1 MEMREGKLVTT
12 VRLEGRRFTV
22 FEDALIDTGASFTVV
37 PPAIADF
44 LELETYRESPRIPL
58 TTASGLIEA
67 PVRVLEAIK
76 VGTQTVEGLPV
87 VVHRIPDPAP
97 VKVLIGMNF
106 IHRAKLEVNGKAQTF
121 EIEDP

>member
-1 MEMREGKLVTT
+1 
-12 VRLEGRRFTV
+12 
-22 FEDALIDTGASFTVV
+22 
-37 PPAIADF
+37 
-44 LELETYRESPRIPL
+44 
-58 TTASGLIEA
+58 
-67 PVRVLEAIK
+67 LEAIK

-106 IHRAKLEVNGKAQTF
+106 IHRTKLEVNGKAQTF

>member
-1 MEMREGKLVTT
+1 MEIREGRLVTR
-12 VRLEGRRFTV
+12 VRLEGRRFMV
-22 FEDALIDTGASFTVV
+22 FEDALVDTGASFTVV

-44 LELETYRESPRIPL
+44 LELETYRESPQIPL

-67 PVRVLEAIK
+67 PVRVLEAIN
-76 VGTQTVEGLPV
+76 VGTQRVEGLPV
-87 VVHRIPDPAP
+87 VVHRIPHPAL

-106 IHRAKLEVNGKAQTF
+106 ISRTKLEVNGKAGTF